1 MTMGL
6 SDIEI
11 RRRWRTESVMMVQT
25 PYEDNFTSGPVSL
38 GLRQPN
44 GDSDRS
50 ETFGSE
56 KIVMVTLFSFGDFER
71 VKQKVDLII
80 GGEGQKAEPRF
91 IANAH

>member
-1 MTMGL
+1 MAMGL
-6 SDIEI
+6 PILRFADGGA
-11 RRRWRTESVMMVQT
+11 ESVMMAQT

-44 GDSDRS
+44 AGNDQS

-56 KIVMVTLFSFGDFER
+56 KIVIVTLFSFEDFER
-71 VKQKVDLII
+71 VKQKVGLII